1 MIFDDEEFLSLES
14 FDMER
19 AKLSD
24 KSDMISDDYRCDYR
38 RIQMGELKGWIKS
51 LKLTF
56 QCFFIPLIL

>member
-1 MIFDDEEFLSLES
+1 MMKSFES

-38 RIQMGELKGWIKS
+38 GIQMGELKGWIKS